1 MKEPLIKSLILF
13 ASMFFVAHGITQFFM
28 VDYMDYLEKQRN
40 QISLM
45 SVVTR
50 HHGDELEKKM
60 PELVERMARN
70 CNRTFGELER
80 DADDLA
86 GFIAASVFLLFILY
100 RGRQLYVSGKW
111 PFVRYDICREKESWF
126 RKFLPLCGAVV
137 ASVICYVSITVVSG
151 YVLKSL
157 PWPPALYF
165 DAQNASS
172 KLSFVLSVLDQIL
185 EISGWL
191 NMLYY
196 LSVVFVAL
204 AAAVLLLSK
213 IRCKSCDW
221 IESGCCHEPKSI

>member
-80 DADDLA
+80 DADDFFA
-86 GFIAASVFLLFILY
+86 GMIGNNCFGNAGHADCVTSDRPDHSDLSRCLE
-100 RGRQLYVSGKW
+100 GRS
-111 PFVRYDICREKESWF
+111 
-126 RKFLPLCGAVV
+126 
-137 ASVICYVSITVVSG
+137 
-151 YVLKSL
+151 
-157 PWPPALYF
+157 
-165 DAQNASS
+165 
-172 KLSFVLSVLDQIL
+172 
-185 EISGWL
+185 
-191 NMLYY
+191 
-196 LSVVFVAL
+196 
-204 AAAVLLLSK
+204 
-213 IRCKSCDW
+213 
-221 IESGCCHEPKSI
+221 

>member
-60 PELVERMARN
+60 PELVERMALN

-80 DADDLA
+80 DADDFA
-86 GFIAASVFLLFILY
+86 RFIAASVFLLFILY

-172 KLSFVLSVLDQIL
+172 KLSFVLSVLDQML